1 MKRTDL
7 SDASCAIAQAL
18 DVVGDWWTLLV
29 VRDVA
34 GGLHRFDSLQRET
47 GISRKVLTERL
58 GLLVAHGV
66 LERRPYSEHPP
77 RHEYHL
83 TAKGRGLLPVLV
95 ALQDWGTRHVLGDG
109 SLTATS
115 AATSLE
121 AQRVQDLVGRR
132 LEVAALPASDGSPT
146 DPVGGTPWSVV
157 YCFPGAEAP
166 GGRYP
171 PGWGDIPGAPGCTL
185 ESTTYRDRYADFA
198 AAGATVHGVSTQRPD
213 QQRGPAVLPGQ
224 VRRQRADG
232 EPALLVGERV
242 AELRQVVPVV
252 LPQPLDH
259 RMQVRCH
266 RDQDGVRH
274 GVPLVARHAPNSRL
288 SPPTVYVTISTSIG
302 SWPTTACRRGS
313 SCTARS

>member
-115 AATSLE
+115 AATSPE
-121 AQRVQDLVGRR
+121 ARRVQDLVGRR
-132 LEVAALPASDGSPT
+132 LDVAALPGADGNPT
-146 DPVGGTPWSVV
+146 DPVGGTPWTVV

-166 GGRYP
+166 GGHGYP

-185 ESTTYRDRYADFA
+185 ESTTYRDRHADFA

-213 QQRGPAVLPGQ
+213 QLAAFAEHAGLPFALLSDTDLALATALRLPTFRAAGVDRLKRLTLLVDRAREVRAVLFP
-224 VRRQRADG
+224 VTD
-232 EPALLVGERV
+232 PAGSVDDALSVV
-242 AELRQVVPVV
+242 SSLRP
-252 LPQPLDH
+252 
-259 RMQVRCH
+259 
-266 RDQDGVRH
+266 
-274 GVPLVARHAPNSRL
+274 A
-288 SPPTVYVTISTSIG
+288 
-302 SWPTTACRRGS
+302 
-313 SCTARS
+313 

>member
-115 AATSLE
+115 AATSPE
-121 AQRVQDLVGRR
+121 ARRVQDLVGRR
-132 LEVAALPASDGSPT
+132 LDVAALPAADGSPT
-146 DPVGGTPWSVV
+146 DPVGGTPWTVV

-166 GGRYP
+166 GHAYP

-185 ESTTYRDRYADFA
+185 ESTTYRDRHADFA

-213 QQRGPAVLPGQ
+213 QLAAFAEHAGLPFALLSDTDLTMATALRLPTFRAAGVDRLKRLTLVVDRAREVRAVLFP
-224 VRRQRADG
+224 VTD
-232 EPALLVGERV
+232 PAGSVDDALAVV
-242 AELRQVVPVV
+242 SSLRP
-252 LPQPLDH
+252 
-259 RMQVRCH
+259 
-266 RDQDGVRH
+266 
-274 GVPLVARHAPNSRL
+274 A
-288 SPPTVYVTISTSIG
+288 
-302 SWPTTACRRGS
+302 
-313 SCTARS
+313 

>member
-7 SDASCAIAQAL
+7 SDATCAIAQAL

-34 GGLHRFDSLQRET
+34 GGRHRFDALQRET

-58 GLLVAHGV
+58 GLLVGHGV

-83 TAKGRGLLPVLV
+83 TDKGRGLLPVLV

-115 AATSLE
+115 AATSPE
-121 AQRVQDLVGRR
+121 ARRVQDLVGRR
-132 LEVAALPASDGSPT
+132 LEVAALPGSDGSTT
-146 DPVGGTPWSVV
+146 DPVGGTPWTVV

-185 ESTTYRDRYADFA
+185 ESTTYRDRHGDFA

-213 QQRGPAVLPGQ
+213 QLSAFAEHAGLPFPLLSDTDLTLATSLRLPTFRAAGVDRLKRLTLVVDRAREVRAVLFP
-224 VRRQRADG
+224 VTD
-232 EPALLVGERV
+232 PAGSVDEALAAVGS
-242 AELRQVVPVV
+242 LRP
-252 LPQPLDH
+252 
-259 RMQVRCH
+259 
-266 RDQDGVRH
+266 
-274 GVPLVARHAPNSRL
+274 A
-288 SPPTVYVTISTSIG
+288 
-302 SWPTTACRRGS
+302 
-313 SCTARS
+313 